1 VIDRPQS
8 GDNHDQTN
16 PDSEQIRAAPQTT
29 GAAPPSD
36 EQEKAKQ
43 TRRYTQYVVRALKGT
58 GRGIV
63 AFVNWTD
70 EKDGFITALA
80 TVVIAVL
87 TAFYVHYSRGQWQT
101 MRGQL
106 PELHAAAV
114 AATNAATIADT
125 TLKNQQKS
133 FEIDQRPYMVCD
145 IPVFSGNGLVADKP
159 ITANVTFK
167 NIGRTPA
174 RRVATA
180 VTLLRF
186 DRLPRGSKNGTD
198 KVMRFINSEFAALRE
213 RNSKSREVDNEFK
226 TGTDIAPNA
235 TAFATNQNAL
245 VIPSQEFKKTESGAI
260 ILFYLGIVTYAD
272 GFGNL
277 YETEY
282 CALYFGTDP
291 RIWHICDN
299 HNTIK

>member
-1 VIDRPQS
+1 MTNCEDSNDPTGNPNSQPDTQRPVA
-8 GDNHDQTN
+8 
-16 PDSEQIRAAPQTT
+16 AAPS
-29 GAAPPSD
+29 APTQCEVPGDPIKRGNKES
-36 EQEKAKQ
+36 ETAKELAREFKWIQ
-43 TRRYTQYVVRALKGT
+43 PAQLIVNGVLAVIGIFALC
-58 GRGIV
+58 I
-63 AFVNWTD
+63 
-70 EKDGFITALA
+70 
-80 TVVIAVL
+80 
-87 TAFYVHYSRGQWQT
+87 YS
-101 MRGQL
+101 GQL
-106 PELHAAAV
+106 KEKRKSTKAAEE
-114 AATNAATIADT
+114 AAKAASSAAKTADT
-125 TLKNQQKS
+125 TLKNQQQS

-186 DRLPRGSKNGTD
+186 DPLPRRSKNGTE
-198 KVMRFINSEFAALRE
+198 KVMRFINAEFAALRDI
-213 RNSKSREVDNEFK
+213 NSKSREVDNEFK

-235 TAFATNQNAL
+235 TMFATNQNAL
-245 VIPSQEFKKTESGAI
+245 MIPSEEFKKTESGAI
-260 ILFYLGIVTYAD
+260 SLFYLGVVTYAD

-277 YETEY
+277 YETEF

-291 RIWHICDN
+291 RIWHVCDN